1 MNSSA
6 PEENFGN
13 FSPHFLAYI
22 NSFNLS
28 DENKRRVWRKWNS
41 IQKSTD
47 YETIEFISLV
57 IFLFVVTIG
66 VIGNCTIIFIQISKS
81 FLDFTYFDLGII
93 YEPFTF
99 FWELQRSYFYSI
111 PCHLKYTT
119 SASMT
124 FDSSNSPFQTYKSV
138 PLKIRS
144 IELAF
149 KYDRSWFIYRT
160 QNSKQD
166 L

>member
-6 PEENFGN
+6 PEEYFGN

-66 VIGNCTIIFIQISKS
+66 VIGNCTILFIQISKS
-81 FLDFTYFDLGII
+81 FLDFTYFDLGKIN
-93 YEPFTF
+93 EPFN
-99 FWELQRSYFYSI
+99 YF
-111 PCHLKYTT
+111 
-119 SASMT
+119 
-124 FDSSNSPFQTYKSV
+124 
-138 PLKIRS
+138 
-144 IELAF
+144 
-149 KYDRSWFIYRT
+149 
-160 QNSKQD
+160 
-166 L
+166 